1 MNFLLNPLTTKN
13 VMKTLSILLFI
24 LLSSGLV
31 FAELPLGEIPP
42 KIVLEGDLG
51 GRLDGTAWSSEE
63 LVSGKVL
70 VLFYVDPDESDLNN
84 HVSEAIKA
92 ENFSKEKYGSVAVI
106 NMGATWL
113 PNFAINI
120 KLKSKQ
126 EEYKTTVYVKDL
138 EKTLVKKWNL
148 SDDDSNIMLFGKD
161 GKVLYSYDGKFS
173 DAQVKEII
181 QAVKDNL

>member
-1 MNFLLNPLTTKN
+1 MIFLLSALPL
-13 VMKTLSILLFI
+13 S
-24 LLSSGLV
+24 
-31 FAELPLGEIPP
+31 AELPLGKIPP

-51 GRLDGTAWSSEE
+51 GRLDGTAWNSEE
-63 LVSGKVL
+63 LISGKVM

-84 HVSEAIKA
+84 HVSDALKA
-92 ENFSKEKYGSVAVI
+92 ENFPLDKYGSVGMA

-126 EEYKTTVYVKDL
+126 EKHKSTIYVKDL
-138 EKTLVKKWNL
+138 KKTVVNKWGL
-148 SDDDSNIMLFGKD
+148 SDDNSDVILFGKD
-161 GKVLYSYDGKFS
+161 GKVLYSFDGKFS

>member
-1 MNFLLNPLTTKN
+1 MRTLSVLMIFLLSALPL
-13 VMKTLSILLFI
+13 S
-24 LLSSGLV
+24 
-31 FAELPLGEIPP
+31 AELPIGEIPP

-51 GRLDGTAWSSEE
+51 GRLDGSAWNSEE
-63 LVSGKVL
+63 LISGKVM

-84 HVSEAIKA
+84 HVSDALKA
-92 ENFSKEKYGSVAVI
+92 ENFPLDKYGSLGVA

-126 EEYKTTVYVKDL
+126 EEYKSTIYVKDL
-138 EKTLVKKWNL
+138 EKTFVKSWGLN
-148 SDDDSNIMLFGKD
+148 DDDSDIILFGKD

-173 DAQVKEII
+173 DAQVKELI